1 MPNYKA
7 ILIVALGGALGS
19 IARYLLGLLNTS
31 ILPHDLFVSTLCVN
45 VIGSTLIGYLY
56 LLFRHKKSSH
66 HTENFAI
73 VGICGGFTT
82 YSSFMLDNYQLL
94 NSGRVVTCI
103 LYFFGTIILSFAF
116 VFIGAYIGHILHH
129 KYA

>member
-1 MPNYKA
+1 MPTYKA
-7 ILIVALGGALGS
+7 ILIVALGGAIGS
-19 IARYLLGLLNTS
+19 ISRYLLELLN
-31 ILPHDLFVSTLCVN
+31 IAIFPHDLFLTTLCVN

-56 LLFRHKKSSH
+56 LLFRHVKSSN
-66 HTENFAI
+66 HTENFAM

-82 YSSFMLDNYQLL
+82 YCSFILNTYQLIQAD
-94 NSGRVVTCI
+94 RVVASV
-103 LYFFGTIILSFAF
+103 LFFFGTIILSFAF